1 MVSARHHQNI
11 GLNNSPERK
20 IEMKCVH
27 VLLTFHFPQ
36 QLCAGMRKNLF
47 TGKLFDL
54 PRTPLILLNC
64 VAVQC
69 RAVAGIYWMT
79 FICWLAP
86 GRQFHQ
92 EPSFCTPRTIILS
105 NPLCYSVPRCW
116 CGNLTLTEQRPG
128 PALLCIKGLGIHE
141 TDKEH
146 FQKRISRDY
155 LLLDNCNI
163 ESWNEI
169 FPTNIAEYQTPRL
182 HYHFLSE
189 R

>member
-105 NPLCYSVPRCW
+105 NLTLWPDLARCW
-116 CGNLTLTEQRPG
+116 NITQQRPG
-128 PALLCIKGLGIHE
+128 RALLCRKGLGSHE

-146 FQKRISRDY
+146 SQNRISPDILNNYINNGIMKQSVATEFKYFFFIKSRY
-155 LLLDNCNI
+155 VM
-163 ESWNEI
+163 
-169 FPTNIAEYQTPRL
+169 
-182 HYHFLSE
+182 
-189 R
+189 